1 MRFWCA
7 AAAHVLLVP
16 CRVTVLQRCV
26 EAAKATFKAIAVAEP
41 RVRGAAKAGLK
52 EALQQRFDLIRE
64 AVLARAAAKVDA
76 QLLTAAQQITTVSRA
91 ALLCVMVMHR
101 HAWGMRVDACSAL
114 RKALQLCALLA
125 CFASR
130 AALP

>member
-1 MRFWCA
+1 MCCLCPV
-7 AAAHVLLVP
+7 HV
-16 CRVTVLQRCV
+16 VLQRCV

-76 QLLTAAQQITTVSRA
+76 QLLTAAQQITTVSTA
-91 ALLCVMVMHR
+91 IL
-101 HAWGMRVDACSAL
+101 
-114 RKALQLCALLA
+114 ALQLAKVV
-125 CFASR
+125 
-130 AALP
+130 